1 MSHSELNRMSQ
12 HIVSAKPSN
21 KGLLNAQNTPAVA
34 NKEQAMIDTQ
44 SARIFSNPSDYQLD
58 QIFNGDL
65 WGYK

>member
-12 HIVSAKPSN
+12 YLASDKPSN

-34 NKEQAMIDTQ
+34 NKEQAMIDRQ
-44 SARIFSNPSDYQLD
+44 PAIIFSNPSDQQID